1 MTDEIETSRLVLRR
15 VVMSDAERITSV
27 IKDPRI
33 YRMVAR
39 IAPDQS
45 LQTTSDWIAT
55 HTVRRAADTDHVF
68 AITRY
73 GDPLI
78 GLVGIHRQSEH
89 YPFELGY
96 WTAPEAWG
104 AGYTTEAAG
113 ALIDWVENS
122 HKHKA
127 IVSGYFVDNPA
138 SGRVLAKLG
147 FMRSDRAPVYCTGRD
162 CMVDHYYMVRI
173 SDAG

>member
-15 VVMSDAERITSV
+15 VVMSDAERITSL

-39 IAPDQS
+39 IAPNQD
-45 LQTTSDWIAT
+45 LQTTRDWIAT
-55 HTVRRAADTDHVF
+55 HADRRAADTDHVF
-68 AITRY
+68 AVTRF

-78 GLVGIHRQSEH
+78 GLVGMHRSSVH

-104 AGYTTEAAG
+104 AGYTTESAG
-113 ALIDWVENS
+113 ALINWIEKTR
-122 HKHKA
+122 KHKA

-147 FMRSDRAPVYCTGRD
+147 FMRAYRAAVYCAGRD
-162 CMVDHYYMVRI
+162 RKVDHYYMVRI